1 MQLSEEIEDLREEC
15 EKNQKNSE
23 EMNFETN
30 NNITQMM
37 IEDNEE
43 KKYS

>member
-1 MQLSEEIEDLREEC
+1 MQLSEEI
-15 EKNQKNSE
+15 E